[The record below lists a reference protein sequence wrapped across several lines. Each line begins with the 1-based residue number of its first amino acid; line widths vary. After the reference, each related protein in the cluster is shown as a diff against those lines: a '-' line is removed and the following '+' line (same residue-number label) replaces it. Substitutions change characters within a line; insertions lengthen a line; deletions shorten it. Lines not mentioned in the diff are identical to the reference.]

1 MCRQTGESGSGGRD
15 GGRVDGSRAVQCS
28 LHLGLLFLS
37 HNERWNLNKELEF
50 WSKMKA
56 PGIIILMGKAKALGR
71 HSGFGHRVTDG
82 ARVVKVIWTNTN
94 TESRARS

>member
-1 MCRQTGESGSGGRD
+1 MEAGWLEAGL
-15 GGRVDGSRAVQCS
+15 VQCP

-37 HNERWNLNKELEF
+37 LNERWNLNKELES

-56 PGIIILMGKAKALGR
+56 PGIIILMGKAKALER

-82 ARVVKVIWTNTN
+82 ARVVKVIRTNTN

>member
-1 MCRQTGESGSGGRD
+1 
-15 GGRVDGSRAVQCS
+15 
-28 LHLGLLFLS
+28 
-37 HNERWNLNKELEF
+37 
-50 WSKMKA
+50 MKA
-56 PGIIILMGKAKALGR
+56 PGILILMGKAKALGR